1 MQHWDDGGGHATGPV
16 APRSDVERL
25 QAALEALAAR
35 DQVLADRTR
44 RLTALEDAASR
55 LAVVAARLEA
65 AEAELAAVRRARAT
79 ETAEQRA
86 RLAEA
91 ERRLAGLPP
100 QASAGPADAGSEP
113 RDETAAPADLEPLV
127 ARLRHDLDL
136 ERLRNLRLA
145 GRGGGPDAAE
155 VPRLQAA
162 LDEMGRQAAA
172 LERQLA
178 EARGGP
184 GPAGA
189 YAHWEE
195 WFRRRLAE
203 RGDAERARAEE
214 ALLRQHSVLEEK
226 ERLIAMLLE
235 RLREAGEVR
244 EGPDDLKEVIGI
256 GPVIEDLLHGLGITT
271 FEELAALSEDEV
283 DRIGDLLGAF
293 RERIRRDRWVE
304 QAVELAHRRVRLGR
318 GLSLG

>member
-1 MQHWDDGGGHATGPV
+1 MQHWDDGGGPATGPV

-44 RLTALEDAASR
+44 RLTALEDATSR

-65 AEAELAAVRRARAT
+65 TEAELAAVSRARAA

-86 RLAEA
+86 RLAAA
-91 ERRLAGLPP
+91 EQRLAGLPP
-100 QASAGPADAGSEP
+100 QESAGTADAASEP
-113 RDETAAPADLEPLV
+113 QHETAPPADLEPLV

-136 ERLRNLRLA
+136 ERLRNFRLA
-145 GRGGGPDAAE
+145 GRGGGPEAAE

-162 LDEMGRQAAA
+162 IDEMRLQAAA
-172 LERQLA
+172 LERQ
-178 EARGGP
+178 
-184 GPAGA
+184 PAGA
-189 YAHWEE
+189 SARWEE
-195 WFRRRLAE
+195 WFRRRPAE
-203 RGDAERARAEE
+203 HGDAERARAEE

-235 RLREAGEVR
+235 RLREAGAVR

-256 GPVIEDLLHGLGITT
+256 GPVIENLLHGLGITT